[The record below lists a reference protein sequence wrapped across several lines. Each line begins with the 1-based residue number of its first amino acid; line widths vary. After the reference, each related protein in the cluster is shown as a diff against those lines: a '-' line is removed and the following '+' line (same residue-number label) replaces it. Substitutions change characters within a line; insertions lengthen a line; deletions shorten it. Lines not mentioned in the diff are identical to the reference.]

1 MRLRWDLRGVG
12 FSWLEQREDA
22 TRLYDTGIHLYSL
35 TQLEKGHKVAWRQ
48 KEHRGDD
55 QGAHGLE

>member
-1 MRLRWDLRGVG
+1 M
-12 FSWLEQREDA
+12 EQREDA

-48 KEHRGDD
+48 KEDRGDD
-55 QGAHGLE
+55 KGAHGLE